1 MFEAS
6 SARVRR
12 DRMAERC
19 AGVAGGRWYE
29 DGRYGGRTLAEWLPE
44 VVADI
49 VREHDPLKVI
59 LFGSLA
65 RGESGPD
72 SDIDLLVVLPNAPF
86 AERARMM
93 TAVHK
98 SSRAA
103 VPVDVFVTD
112 PDEIARRG
120 HLKGWILYPALHE
133 GVVVHERAA

>member
-1 MFEAS
+1 M
-6 SARVRR
+6 
-12 DRMAERC
+12 
-19 AGVAGGRWYE
+19 AGGRWYE

-72 SDIDLLVVLPNAPF
+72 SDIDLLVVLPDAPF
-86 AERARMM
+86 AERIRMM
-93 TAVHK
+93 GAVRR
-98 SSRAA
+98 SIRAP

-120 HLKGWILYPALHE
+120 HLTGSILYPALHE